1 MSKSPKFMV
10 LHLRE
15 LIYTV
20 VFILLGIILIVSLIF
35 MFCNKDSNK
44 KEDET
49 TTGKYESG
57 VYTSCI
63 TLNGNPMDITVT
75 LDADHINSISATNV
89 SDTIATMYPLV
100 QPAFDDIAKQIVSSQ
115 SLENIQF
122 AEDSQ
127 YTYTILYNAIVD
139 TINQATSENATVLN

>member
-20 VFILLGIILIVSLIF
+20 VFILLGIILVISLVL
-35 MFCNKDSNK
+35 MFFNKDGNK

-49 TTGKYESG
+49 TTGKYEPG

-63 TLNGNPMDITVT
+63 TLNGNPMDVTVT
-75 LDADHINSISATNV
+75 LDCDHINSISATNV

-100 QPAFDDIAKQIVSSQ
+100 QPAFDDIANQIVSTQ
-115 SLENIQF
+115 SLDNIQF
-122 AEDSQ
+122 AEGSQ
-127 YTYTILYNAIVD
+127 YTYTILYNAIAD
-139 TINQATSENATVLN
+139 TIKQATNE

>member
-10 LHLRE
+10 FHLRE

-20 VFILLGIILIVSLIF
+20 VFILLGIILIISLIF
-35 MFCNKDSNK
+35 MFCNKNSSK
-44 KEDET
+44 KDDET
-49 TTGKYESG
+49 TTGKYEPG

-63 TLNGNPMDITVT
+63 TLNGNPMDVTVT
-75 LDADHINSISATNV
+75 LDSDHINSISATNV
-89 SDTIATMYPLV
+89 SDTITTMYPLV
-100 QPAFDDIAKQIVSSQ
+100 QPAFDDIANQIVSTQ

-122 AEDSQ
+122 AEGSQ

-139 TINQATSENATVLN
+139 TINQATNDNATE

>member
-10 LHLRE
+10 FHLRE

-20 VFILLGIILIVSLIF
+20 VFILLGIILIISLIF
-35 MFCNKDSNK
+35 MFCNKNSNK
-44 KEDET
+44 KDDET
-49 TTGKYESG
+49 TTGKYEPG

-63 TLNGNPMDITVT
+63 TLNGNPMDVTVT
-75 LDADHINSISATNV
+75 LDSDHINSISATNV
-89 SDTIATMYPLV
+89 SDTITTMYPLV
-100 QPAFDDIAKQIVSSQ
+100 QPAFDDIANQIVSTQ

-122 AEDSQ
+122 AEGSQ

-139 TINQATSENATVLN
+139 TINQAANDNATE